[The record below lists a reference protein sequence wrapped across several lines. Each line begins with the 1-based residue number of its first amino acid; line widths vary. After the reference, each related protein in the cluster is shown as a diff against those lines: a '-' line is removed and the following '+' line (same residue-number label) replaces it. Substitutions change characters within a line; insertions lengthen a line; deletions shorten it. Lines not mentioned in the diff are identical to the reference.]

1 MEIHVANFLKIYKF
15 VKGYACYLKLP
26 DWDWTYFCNNLK
38 PWIFLNDKYGVT
50 LGKDTVCA
58 MVNSALKVTKIQFT
72 RSVYFFSDKSFSQ
85 IKISDVDS
93 FGHFLTLSG
102 RDEQKILWRKKIEL

>member
-1 MEIHVANFLKIYKF
+1 
-15 VKGYACYLKLP
+15 
-26 DWDWTYFCNNLK
+26 
-38 PWIFLNDKYGVT
+38 
-50 LGKDTVCA
+50 
-58 MVNSALKVTKIQFT
+58 MVNSALKVTKTQFT

-102 RDEQKILWRKKIEL
+102 RDEQKIL